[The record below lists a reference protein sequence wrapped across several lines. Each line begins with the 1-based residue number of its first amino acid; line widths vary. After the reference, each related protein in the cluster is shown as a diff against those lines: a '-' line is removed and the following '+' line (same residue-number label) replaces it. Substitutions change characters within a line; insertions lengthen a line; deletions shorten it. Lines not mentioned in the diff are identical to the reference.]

1 MYFEKE
7 SLNNYNLRTFSENSA
22 SDLIQKRFQI
32 RTRIVWEIEVNQKR
46 KKKLM
51 REEEESEPIGGIS
64 LTPSP
69 LLKAS
74 FTT

>member
-1 MYFEKE
+1 M
-7 SLNNYNLRTFSENSA
+7 NNYNLRTLSENSA

-32 RTRIVWEIEVNQKR
+32 CTRIVWEIEVNQKTKR
-46 KKKLM
+46 KLM

-64 LTPSP
+64 LTLSP